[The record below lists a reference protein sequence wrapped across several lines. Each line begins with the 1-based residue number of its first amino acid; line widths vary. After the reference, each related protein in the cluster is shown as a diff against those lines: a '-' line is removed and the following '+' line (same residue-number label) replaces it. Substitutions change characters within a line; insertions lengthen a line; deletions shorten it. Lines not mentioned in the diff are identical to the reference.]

1 MKIVLQSVIVFA
13 FFTLILCGLYPFV
26 VTSIGQIFFK
36 DKAVGQLQV
45 FNSEVRGSL
54 LLAQEFK
61 SEKYF
66 WPRPSAAQYNGAAS
80 SGSNWALIDKRLQD
94 LMETQKQ
101 RGLSDGM
108 LTQSA
113 SGLDPHISVSS
124 AEGQVMRVAEAR
136 KIDGELLKK
145 LIVEQTEKRDWGFL
159 GNERVNVLKLNLAL
173 EKL

>member
-1 MKIVLQSVIVFA
+1 MKIILQSVIAFT
-13 FFTLILCGLYPFV
+13 FFTVILCGFYPLVITTF
-26 VTSIGQIFFK
+26 GHIFFK
-36 DKAVGQLQV
+36 ESADGHLQV
-45 FNSEVRGSL
+45 VQGEVRGSL

-101 RGLSDGM
+101 RGLSDEM

-145 LIVEQTEKRDWGFL
+145 LIVDHTEKRDLGFL